1 MLQLR
6 RNRPHGTPVSFSC
19 STIGKRAP
27 LGVGAA
33 PMEGRTG
40 PVSYPV
46 SETCSEVVMT
56 VAHMQSHSAVK
67 VLGYIS
73 GHQTELTIDTGAAV
87 SLMDYALFNNVQPSE
102 LTDVRSIRVLTATGN
117 EMKIAGTSAAEV
129 SIGGAPAVRH
139 TVLVAQGLACPCLVG
154 ADFLRSHKCVIDFAS
169 GTLHIHN
176 YEVKLKSERRNEHTI
191 ATTDSASQD
200 SITHEVIK
208 TMCADS
214 TADEGTQR
222 QLREMLLRYK
232 DVISMANDDIGRTS
246 VIRHR
251 IRTGSAKPIKI
262 GLRRTP
268 HRCRLIMQTLVDR
281 TLRQGVIERASSP
294 SSFPVVLTTKKDGT
308 QRFCVD

>member
-1 MLQLR
+1 MVQLR

-19 STIGKRAP
+19 STIGERAP

-46 SETCSEVVMT
+46 TEPCSEAVMT

-117 EMKIAGTSAAEV
+117 EMKIAGTSVVEV
-129 SIGGAPAVRH
+129 SIGGAPAVRR
-139 TVLVAQGLACPCLVG
+139 TVLVAQGLASPCLVG

-169 GTLHIHN
+169 GTLHIN
-176 YEVKLKSERRNEHTI
+176 DYEVKLKSERRNEHII

-214 TADEGTQR
+214 TADEGTQQ
-222 QLREMLLRYK
+222 QLREMVLRYK
-232 DVISMANDDIGRTS
+232 DVISMANDEIGRTS
-246 VIRHR
+246 VD
-251 IRTGSAKPIKI
+251 A
-262 GLRRTP
+262 
-268 HRCRLIMQTLVDR
+268 
-281 TLRQGVIERASSP
+281 ASLP
-294 SSFPVVLTTKKDGT
+294 ADHANFD
-308 QRFCVD
+308 